1 MTSSKLIHPKLAA
14 LLAIAIL
21 ATFFTATS
29 RAAVLWSETF
39 TVSTAGN
46 YDTYNSHSWVV
57 YDKLLQQNVSSN
69 INPWTGTATN
79 TVAIAGRTDLHG
91 TIGIAAYFSADTASG
106 TIVNAFKTGFSAVNP
121 GTLTYD
127 AMKGATTVTG
137 SLQLMVQVGSQWY
150 VSATSVTPSGSGGS
164 SEFSTKATTYTF
176 DFTSALNSTWYTYTP
191 AATGT
196 YALGSSLTLDVS
208 QQTITGIG
216 WYETLGTSSALYV
229 DNMVIN
235 SIPEPTTAMLLGM
248 GAFGALWQMN
258 RRRRS

>member
-1 MTSSKLIHPKLAA
+1 MIYSRLIPTKLSV

-21 ATFFTATS
+21 ATLFTATS

-57 YDKLLQQNVSSN
+57 YDKLLQQNVSST

-106 TIVNAFKTGFSAVNP
+106 TIVNAFKSGLSVANP

-176 DFTSALNSTWYTYTP
+176 DFTTNSTWYNYTP
-191 AATGT
+191 AVTGT

-248 GAFGALWQMN
+248 GAFSMLWQMN